1 MTDRQQEFRSCSSL
15 TQLLGRA
22 GVAGMLFLAQSA
34 IAEDVTGPSLPSRP
48 AEPTVVTA
56 ETKETSEPPAD
67 IKPIGPVQTASLV
80 APGEPKGLEPL
91 EKPVPEPSNAPVV
104 AADGEAGFLSLF
116 DETGLNGWQIHE
128 GRPGTWTKDDNVIRG
143 GGVGV
148 GWLMSEKSYSDFVL
162 KLEYRL
168 AGGTN
173 SGVAI
178 RCLEE
183 GSPTFTGMEIQLID
197 DNAPKY
203 ANLNS
208 NQYTGSLYYRIAP
221 QTPAKLVPDGEWNEC
236 EIQCIGQ
243 SVRVSINGQVVNDI
257 TLRDD
262 ETGSEDE
269 VAVAQAVSSAW
280 SLAERPPVG
289 RIALQGHPAGV
300 EFRNVRI
307 RNSVTELESGL
318 GIVDLTSAQSELSEV
333 SASDTIQIHYV
344 GQLEGGKI
352 FTNSYPFG
360 KPVTVALEDVIQGWK
375 EGIVGMK
382 PGDRRRLIVPP
393 GLAYGEQGVENLIPP
408 NATLVF
414 EVELQG
420 VER

>member
-15 TQLLGRA
+15 TQFLGRA

-56 ETKETSEPPAD
+56 ETKETSEPPVE
-67 IKPIGPVQTASLV
+67 IKPVGPIQTASLA
-80 APGEPKGLEPL
+80 APAEPKGVEPV
-91 EKPVPEPSNAPVV
+91 EKPVPEPSSVPM
-104 AADGEAGFLSLF
+104 AAAETEEGFTSLF
-116 DETGLNGWQIHE
+116 DESGLNGWRIHE
-128 GRPGTWTKDDNVIRG
+128 GRPGTWTKDDNVVRG

-148 GWLMSEKSYSDFVL
+148 GWLMSEKAYSDFVL
-162 KLEYRL
+162 RLEYRL
-168 AGGTN
+168 MNGTN

-178 RCLEE
+178 RCMEE

-203 ANLNS
+203 ANLKP

-221 QTPAKLVPDGEWNEC
+221 QTPAELVPDGEWNEC
-236 EIQCIGQ
+236 EVQCVGQ
-243 SVRVSINGQVVNDI
+243 SVRVSINGQVVNEI
-257 TLRDD
+257 TLREDD
-262 ETGSEDE
+262 PAEQKEGGEIQSTS
-269 VAVAQAVSSAW
+269 AAW

-289 RIALQGHPAGV
+289 HVALQGHPAGV

-307 RNSVTELESGL
+307 KNSVTELESGL
-318 GIVDLTSAQSELSEV
+318 GIVDLTSAENEESEV

-344 GQLEGGKI
+344 GQLADGKI
-352 FTNSYPFG
+352 FTNSYPYG
-360 KPVTVALEDVIQGWK
+360 KPVTVPLSDVIQGWK